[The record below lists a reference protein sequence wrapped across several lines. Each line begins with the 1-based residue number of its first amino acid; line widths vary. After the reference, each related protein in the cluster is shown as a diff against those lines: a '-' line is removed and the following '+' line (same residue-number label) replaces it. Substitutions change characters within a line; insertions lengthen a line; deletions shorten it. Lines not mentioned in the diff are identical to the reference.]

1 MTTSHST
8 ATSTNAGSFLSNLG
22 IAKRLWLVFGLLLAL
37 IVIQLGIGTLGQNR
51 LNHRLDLVLKAGD
64 LAVFAKDLETRLAN
78 QRIQGRDY
86 IFTGDAAAMERQR
99 ALRAAFDKAMSD
111 QQAVLKA
118 SPQAAAFADLAK
130 LHAEYHTQFELV
142 RESRE
147 RFDRVL
153 HERMDPG
160 GVRVTAL
167 LEDVIAAIAASDDK
181 NAALDGQ
188 EAEKHWI
195 TIRFAAN
202 RALGLKDT
210 TAVAQVESQAKEMG
224 EHLGSLQAAFRAT
237 PTLTAALREIETR
250 ATDYRAAFKDAL
262 AANDTIAQRT
272 TDIGKL
278 VAQINDAIG
287 GVVASIQSDQKA
299 NEIAAEQ
306 EATFNIRLSLG
317 LGLLSLLIG
326 VIAANRIAASIIGP
340 INGVKAVMTDLTAG
354 KLTIAV
360 PHTEA
365 RDELGDMARAVA
377 AFKDEAVDAARS
389 RIALDRVSAN
399 IMMADADGKILYANG
414 SIMDMFRNAEA
425 DLKKVLPAFDT
436 KTLLGQNFDLF
447 HRDPSHQRRLLG
459 NLTQTYRGSAKAGG
473 RTFQVIA
480 NPVVSRQGEK
490 LGTVIEWRDLTDEL
504 AIEGEIGG
512 MVEQAVRGDFA
523 HRIDL
528 ADKSGFFRLVSE
540 GINRLSENVSAV
552 TEELASAL
560 EALSRGDLTRRI
572 EKNYEGVFQRLKN
585 DFNNTVTQLSDTVQ
599 RIDSAAASI
608 ATASREVAAGSLDL
622 SERTEQQASSL
633 EETAASMEELAAT
646 VRSNADNAQQVNSF
660 ATDARAAAAR
670 GGQVAGNAVEAM
682 RRIEQSSQKISDI
695 IGVIDEI
702 AFQTNLLALNAAV
715 EAARAGDAG
724 RGFAVVAQEVRQLA
738 QRSAQASKEIKA
750 LIMDSGAQVREG
762 VDLVRSAG
770 NALTE
775 IVTGIG
781 RVADLVSEIARATNE
796 QASGLD
802 EVNIAVAQMDE
813 MTQKNAA
820 LVEES
825 TAAAR
830 SLEEQADQLRE
841 QMTYFTLERSPG
853 DNRRARARA

>member
-1 MTTSHST
+1 MTTSHTT
-8 ATSTNAGSFLSNLG
+8 AAGSFLNNLG

-37 IVIQLGIGTLGQNR
+37 IAIQLGIGVLGQNG
-51 LNHRLDLVLKAGD
+51 LNHRLDQVRKAGD
-64 LAVFAKDLETRLAN
+64 LAVFAKDLEARLAN
-78 QRIQGRDY
+78 QRIQGRDF
-86 IFTGDAAAMERQR
+86 IFTGDVAAMERQR
-99 ALRAAFDKAMSD
+99 ALRAAFDKAMAD
-111 QQAVLKA
+111 RQAALRA
-118 SPQAAAFADLAK
+118 SPQAAAFADLSR
-130 LHAEYHTQFELV
+130 LHGEYHNQFELV

-147 RFDRVL
+147 RFDRIL
-153 HERMDPG
+153 RERMDPV

-167 LEDVIAAIAASDDK
+167 LEEVIAAITASGDK
-181 NAALDGQ
+181 GAALDGQ

-202 RALGLKDT
+202 RALGLKDAAAIT
-210 TAVAQVESQAKEMG
+210 QVEGQAKEMN
-224 EHLGSLQAAFRAT
+224 EHLADLTTAFRSN
-237 PTLTAALREIETR
+237 PTLTTTLRDIEAR
-250 ATDYRAAFKDAL
+250 AIDYRAAFKDAL
-262 AANDTIAQRT
+262 ATNDAITQRT
-272 TDIGKL
+272 TDVGKL
-278 VAQINDAIG
+278 VAQINDVIG
-287 GVVASIQSDQKA
+287 GIVAAMQADQTA
-299 NEIAAEQ
+299 NETAAEQ
-306 EATFNIRLSLG
+306 EAAFNIRLSLG

-326 VIAANRIAASIIGP
+326 LVAANRIGASIINP
-340 INGVKAVMTDLTAG
+340 INGIKAVMTDLTAG
-354 KLTIAV
+354 KLTVTV

-399 IMMADADGKILYANG
+399 IMMADTDGKILYANG
-414 SIMDMFRNAEA
+414 SIMDMFRHAEA
-425 DLKKVLPAFDT
+425 DLRKALPAFDT
-436 KTLLGQNFDLF
+436 KTLLGQNFDVF
-447 HRDPSHQRRLLG
+447 HRDPGHQRRLLG

-504 AIEGEIGG
+504 AIEDEIGG
-512 MVEQAVRGDFA
+512 MVEQAVRGDFS

-528 ADKSGFFRLVSE
+528 TDKTGFFRLVSE

-560 EALSRGDLTRRI
+560 ETLSRGDLTRRI
-572 EKNYEGVFQRLKN
+572 EKNYDGVFQRLKN
-585 DFNNTVTQLSDTVQ
+585 DFNNTVDQLSDIVQ
-599 RIDSAAASI
+599 RIDGAAASI

-633 EETAASMEELAAT
+633 EETAASMEQLAAT
-646 VRSNADNAQQVNSF
+646 VRSNAENAQQVNSF
-660 ATDARAAAAR
+660 ATDARSVAAR
-670 GGQVAGNAVEAM
+670 GGQVAGNAVDAM

-750 LIMDSGAQVREG
+750 LILDSGAQVREG

-770 NALTE
+770 TALTE

-781 RVADLVSEIARATNE
+781 RVADLVGEIARATSE

-841 QMTYFTLERSPG
+841 QMTYFTLERRSP
-853 DNRRARARA
+853 DSRRARA

>member
-1 MTTSHST
+1 MTTSRST
-8 ATSTNAGSFLSNLG
+8 ATSTNAGSLLNNLG

-37 IVIQLGIGTLGQNR
+37 IVVQLGIGALGQNR
-51 LNHRLDLVLKAGD
+51 LNHRLDLVVKAGD
-64 LAVFAKDLETRLAN
+64 LAVFAKDLEARLAN

-99 ALRAAFDKAMSD
+99 ALRAAFDKAMTD
-111 QQAVLKA
+111 RQAVLKA
-118 SPQAAAFADLAK
+118 SSQAGAFADLVK
-130 LHAEYHTQFELV
+130 LHAEYHNQFELV

-147 RFDRVL
+147 GFDRIL
-153 HERMDPG
+153 RERMDPVG
-160 GVRVTAL
+160 ARVTAL
-167 LEDVIAAIAASDDK
+167 LEEVIAAASDNK

-202 RALGLKDT
+202 RALGLKD
-210 TAVAQVESQAKEMG
+210 AAAAAQVEGQGKEMS
-224 EHLGSLQAAFRAT
+224 EHLANLAT
-237 PTLTAALREIETR
+237 DYRSNPTLTASLREIEAR

-262 AANDTIAQRT
+262 AANDAITRRT
-272 TDIGKL
+272 TDIGKQ
-278 VAQINDAIG
+278 VAQINDVIG
-287 GVVASIQSDQKA
+287 GIVASIQADQKA
-299 NEIAAEQ
+299 NEAAAEQ
-306 EATFNIRLSLG
+306 EATFNTRLSLG

-326 VIAANRIAASIIGP
+326 VVAANRIAASIIGP
-340 INGVKAVMTDLTAG
+340 INGVKAVMTDLTIG
-354 KLTIAV
+354 KLTITV

-425 DLKKVLPAFDT
+425 DLKKALPAFDT

-528 ADKSGFFRLVSE
+528 TNKSGFFRLVSE

-560 EALSRGDLTRRI
+560 ETLSRGDLTRRI

-585 DFNNTVTQLSDTVQ
+585 DFNNTVSQLSDTVQ

-670 GGQVAGNAVEAM
+670 GGQVAGHAVEAM
-682 RRIEQSSQKISDI
+682 RRIEQSSQKNFRHHRRHRRNRLPNQPF
-695 IGVIDEI
+695 GAE
-702 AFQTNLLALNAAV
+702 
-715 EAARAGDAG
+715 
-724 RGFAVVAQEVRQLA
+724 RG
-738 QRSAQASKEIKA
+738 
-750 LIMDSGAQVREG
+750 G
-762 VDLVRSAG
+762 
-770 NALTE
+770 
-775 IVTGIG
+775 
-781 RVADLVSEIARATNE
+781 
-796 QASGLD
+796 
-802 EVNIAVAQMDE
+802 
-813 MTQKNAA
+813 
-820 LVEES
+820 
-825 TAAAR
+825 
-830 SLEEQADQLRE
+830 
-841 QMTYFTLERSPG
+841 
-853 DNRRARARA
+853 